1 MRNTSQTA
9 SASTSANRLLAGWKF
24 HKPVDQRRIEIGGS
38 FDDLSVLE
46 GHRPAITVAVGRA
59 VRHFP
64 AAVPSKNKPV
74 ALCDDIDNFGRYL
87 AVDAFADFSNRVVDK
102 ILPARVG
109 AGNLGRSN
117 DSPIHIL
124 IENLIEGLRVA
135 QLPFGDSVL
144 YDFSILFRAHDIALP
159 FFCVSLRYGTP
170 TVLSDTNE
178 RLKGSM

>member
-46 GHRPAITVAVGRA
+46 GHGPAITVAIGRT

-64 AAVPSKNKPV
+64 AAVPSKNKAV
-74 ALCDDIDNFGRYL
+74 ALCDDINNFGRYL
-87 AVDAFADFSNRVVDK
+87 AVDAFADFSNRVVDE

-109 AGNLGRSN
+109 AGDIGRP
-117 DSPIHIL
+117 DDGPIHML
-124 IENLIEGLRVA
+124 IENLVEGLGVA
-135 QLPFGDSVL
+135 RLPFGDGVL
-144 YDFSILFRAHDIALP
+144 DNFSILFRAHDIALT
-159 FFCVSLRYGTP
+159 FVCDSLRYGTP
-170 TVLSDTNE
+170 TVVGDTNE